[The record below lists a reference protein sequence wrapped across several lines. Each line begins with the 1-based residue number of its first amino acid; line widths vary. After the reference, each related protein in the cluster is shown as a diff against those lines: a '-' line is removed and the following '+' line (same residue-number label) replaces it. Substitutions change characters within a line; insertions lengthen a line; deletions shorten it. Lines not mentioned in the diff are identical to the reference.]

1 MQQRPSMLKR
11 QKERARIERRQEK
24 AAVKEVRKA
33 EKKARAESGE
43 GPEVEVIPVGPFP
56 MASY

>member
-24 AAVKEVRKA
+24 AAIKEVRKA
-33 EKKARAESGE
+33 EKKARADAGL
-43 GPEVEVIPVGPFP
+43 GPEEEVIPMGPFP
-56 MASY
+56 QPSY